1 MEIYGR
7 IRRAVLVE
15 GRSQRSVAR
24 EFGLARVTVRK
35 MLGYSIPPGY
45 RRREPAKRPKLGPW
59 IGVIDAILEEDKTK
73 PAKQRHTAQRIFDR
87 LRAEHAFPGGYTIV
101 KDYVRAAT
109 LRGREMFVPLTHAAG
124 TAQADF
130 GEALVIVG
138 GEERKAHYFVIDLPH
153 SDDCFVMA
161 FPAETT
167 EAFLEGHIHAFAYF
181 GGVPSSILYDNT
193 KLAVTRILG
202 DGTRQKTRAFAELQS
217 HYLFAEKFGRPAK
230 GNDKGNV
237 EGLVGYA
244 RRNFLVPVPRFD
256 SWEALNAYLREQC
269 RQRCEQR
276 VRGEPETIGERFAR
290 DREAFLP
297 LPVSEYEA
305 CEKRVARR
313 HGLRA
318 AALPRLAGA
327 EGTGVGPSGA
337 AGGLGV
343 ARVLCPSATAA
354 GSATEQGRQARV
366 RAGAASAGDCPGSRT
381 GGSRCSASGH
391 DQLRCR

>member
-45 RRREPAKRPKLGPW
+45 RRKEPPKRPKLGPW
-59 IGVIDAILEEDKTK
+59 LGVIDAILEEDKTK
-73 PAKQRHTAQRIFDR
+73 PAKQRHTAKRIFDR
-87 LRAEHAFPGGYTIV
+87 LRAEHAFTGGYTIV

-109 LRGREMFVPLTHAAG
+109 LRQREMFVPLTHAAG

-138 GEERKAHYFVIDLPH
+138 GEQRKAHYFAIDLPH

-167 EAFLEGHIHAFAYF
+167 EAFLEGHIQAFAYF
-181 GGVPSSILYDNT
+181 GGVPTSILYDNT

-217 HYLFAEKFGRPAK
+217 HYLFADKFGRPAK

-244 RRNFLVPVPRFD
+244 RRNFLVPVPRFA
-256 SWEALNAYLREQC
+256 SWE
-269 RQRCEQR
+269 
-276 VRGEPETIGERFAR
+276 
-290 DREAFLP
+290 D
-297 LPVSEYEA
+297 
-305 CEKRVARR
+305 
-313 HGLRA
+313 
-318 AALPRLAGA
+318 
-327 EGTGVGPSGA
+327 
-337 AGGLGV
+337 
-343 ARVLCPSATAA
+343 
-354 GSATEQGRQARV
+354 
-366 RAGAASAGDCPGSRT
+366 
-381 GGSRCSASGH
+381 
-391 DQLRCR
+391 